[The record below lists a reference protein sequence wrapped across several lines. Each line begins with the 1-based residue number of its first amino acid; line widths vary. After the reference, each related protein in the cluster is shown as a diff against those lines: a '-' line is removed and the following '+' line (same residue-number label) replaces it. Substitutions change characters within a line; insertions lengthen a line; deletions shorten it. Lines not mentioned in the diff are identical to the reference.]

1 MSSFGFLVETAKS
14 RKGDTVSTSQLLKG
28 GGMAAMVG
36 SALLIV
42 ASFTVFIY
50 LSLFSPGLANSE
62 PDSVLVQTQSFL
74 GAVGRMLLVV
84 GLVALYVRYS
94 EAMGVLGL
102 IGFLLALFG
111 LVVGPGSAGISL
123 LANLGWALFGVSSL
137 RAGAYP
143 LIAGVLLITG
153 AVVTGPIHAFPTN
166 VPDGIFLYASIIL
179 YGAIA
184 WMGYTLWRETNTV
197 AE

>member
-1 MSSFGFLVETAKS
+1 
-14 RKGDTVSTSQLLKG
+14 
-28 GGMAAMVG
+28 
-36 SALLIV
+36 
-42 ASFTVFIY
+42 
-50 LSLFSPGLANSE
+50 
-62 PDSVLVQTQSFL
+62 
-74 GAVGRMLLVV
+74 MLLVV

-123 LANLGWALFGVSSL
+123 LANLGWGLFGVSSL